1 MDPVLQMFSVFHP
14 CHLVSPYH
22 FCAHHP
28 NLQQPSSF
36 SRTCPQLEPLL
47 PHIDW
52 KCSEQWAW
60 GCHTQGPF
68 LITKIISQSFP
79 SEQATVAHRSS
90 RLSSPDPGPSSLP
103 LSLASHISLAYSS
116 ASALHLLQGG
126 TNFTTVEWLPP
137 PKRQAGYKGD
147 LQMGHQVWFGLVLIL
162 K

>member
-79 SEQATVAHRSS
+79 SEQATVPTGVAA
-90 RLSSPDPGPSSLP
+90 SLLLTQVP
-103 LSLASHISLAYSS
+103 LPCHCLWPPT
-116 ASALHLLQGG
+116 SALLTHQPLLCTCSREELTSQQWNGCLLLRGKLG
-126 TNFTTVEWLPP
+126 T
-137 PKRQAGYKGD
+137 KGTSKW
-147 LQMGHQVWFGLVLIL
+147 GIKFGLVWF
-162 K
+162 